1 MNWTELNSATWK
13 STKSVHLVLL
23 NDHLLVAAK
32 KRGKTSNEPRRAV
45 ADRCWNLADIEVN
58 EITGDRAGTR
68 GALQVTRGRE
78 VAVYSAGE
86 GRDSERTSFMQ
97 AIKRAAIDL
106 HNRSRQG
113 ESPYRGN
120 HS

>member
-1 MNWTELNSATWK
+1 M
-13 STKSVHLVLL
+13 KSVHLILL

-32 KRGKTSNEPRRAV
+32 KRGKTSTEPRRAV

-58 EITGDRAGTR
+58 EIMGDKPGTP
-68 GALQVTRGRE
+68 GVLQITRGRE

-106 HNRSRQG
+106 HNKRKQG
-113 ESPYRGN
+113 EGSYSRGIQ
-120 HS
+120 SGIASDGF